1 VENEEDGKVAK
12 TVEDEEEVVLVEGE
26 EGRLLAALGS
36 MGLSVSIHATEP
48 TRREDA
54 AAVELGPLV
63 GAAAAAR
70 VSVVFLLMVMASM
83 AGGSK

>member
-1 VENEEDGKVAK
+1 MKGDGKVAK
-12 TVEDEEEVVLVEGE
+12 TAEDEEVVVVVEGE

-63 GAAAAAR
+63 GAAAAAAR